1 MTTIRIAGGSESQ
14 NERASTIATYWLA
27 KMDLRIADAA
37 EAGGEDR
44 YQANLARAR
53 EIMLAGFSYATAQQL
68 INVHRAGVDAATV
81 AIDEAWATR

>member
-1 MTTIRIAGGSESQ
+1 MTIRITGGSEAQ
-14 NERASTIATYWLA
+14 NERASTIAAYWLA
-27 KMDLRIADAA
+27 RLDLRIADAA

-53 EIMLAGFSYATAQQL
+53 VNMLAGFSQATAQQV
-68 INVHRAGVDAATV
+68 INVHRAGIDAATV